1 MPARSAK
8 LGRSDLSSNLAA
20 IFVLSLVAM
29 ANPTLLAATT
39 VMMLLPNPRRLMAG
53 YLLGAYAISITSGI
67 LIVYAL
73 NHSKAA
79 STAKHTVSPGEDIA
93 VGVLC
98 LVIAYVLHTGLDRP
112 IRERRRAKKAA
123 KSRRQAGEPKEPL
136 PTRLLRKGDPRLT
149 FVGGAILSFPGA
161 SFIDAMNHIHRLHPG
176 KVPSVLLIVYFC
188 LMQQILLEL
197 PLVGFIVAPDSTQA
211 RVNGFKAWLGHRGRT
226 VSVIAATAIGAL
238 IVLKGLLS
246 LG

>member
-1 MPARSAK
+1 MNTN
-8 LGRSDLSSNLAA
+8 LSD

-53 YLLGAYAISITSGI
+53 YLLGAYATSITAGV

-73 NHSKAA
+73 NHSHVT
-79 STAKHTVSPGEDIA
+79 STAKHTISPGEDIA

-98 LVIAYVLHTGLDRP
+98 LVIAYILRAGLDRP
-112 IRERRRAKKAA
+112 LRERRQAKKAA
-123 KSRRQAGEPKEPL
+123 KSRAGHDAGKPTESL
-136 PTRLLRKGDPRLT
+136 PTRLLQKGDPRLT
-149 FVGGAILSFPGA
+149 FVVGAILSFPGA
-161 SFIDAMNHIHRLHPG
+161 SFISAMDHIHKLHSG
-176 KVPSVLLIVYFC
+176 KTASILLVVYFC

-197 PLVGFIVAPDSTQA
+197 PLFGFIFSPDSTQA
-211 RVNGFKAWLGHRGRT
+211 RVNGFKAWIGRRGRT
-226 VSVIAATAIGAL
+226 VAVIVAGAIGAL
-238 IVLKGLLS
+238 LILRGVLS